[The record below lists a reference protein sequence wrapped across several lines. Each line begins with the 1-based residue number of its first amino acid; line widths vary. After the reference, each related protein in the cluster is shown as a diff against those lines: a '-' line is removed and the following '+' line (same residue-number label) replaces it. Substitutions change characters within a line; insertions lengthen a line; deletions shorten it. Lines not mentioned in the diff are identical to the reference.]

1 MLSGA
6 LTGVAQSLFI
16 MQVLPKEPIETF
28 SVRLTDQLAS
38 DHRRILQTFP
48 SNVTYAGFDSN
59 GMLTLLPRLAF
70 KAFEGAHA
78 CKDC

>member
-1 MLSGA
+1 
-6 LTGVAQSLFI
+6 

-38 DHRRILQTFP
+38 DHRRVLQTFP

-59 GMLTLLPRLAF
+59 GMLTLLCPLLAF
-70 KAFEGAHA
+70 EESHG
-78 CKDC
+78 CQDNWMYKD

>member
-1 MLSGA
+1 M
-6 LTGVAQSLFI
+6 
-16 MQVLPKEPIETF
+16 
-28 SVRLTDQLAS
+28 RLTDQLAT